1 MKNTSLF
8 AAGFS
13 YQFGM
18 PLAEDLTK
26 TLYALFDEDILNNFV
41 DVLART
47 SPYGEDRPVNKDA
60 INRAFQVVLEHK
72 KKGTKNYEQVIS
84 EVERLTY
91 TSGFSTTSD
100 QDSYHLVHS
109 ILYGFIH
116 SILVTYQEITFPLY
130 SLYKAPYENFK
141 DLLSQDNETWVFTL
155 NHDLFF
161 EFLAIDYDLPLTYGD
176 QSLISFRK
184 DNRDGFNTFINF
196 SFSQADEITIENN
209 KFYKNEYG
217 VNLVKLHGGLNEL
230 SYKNKKLFCNLSLDV
245 KSSEELFEN
254 FKNMMSMKYYFPNN
268 EVGRASK
275 EWLITNMDGDFDIA
289 SKSML
294 TGGNKYQPTLSNK
307 NGEQKLSLFSDVL
320 KDTDLLTI
328 VGYGFGD
335 KHINNRIIQALFQN
349 DNLKVKLVS
358 PDQKCPECLEPFDEN
373 SRIKRILS
381 DVANWLYYE
390 KHQTW
395 SKELHQSKYVETNR
409 KFRELIHEA
418 ILRKFSIKQSSDRVY
433 PKVTI

>member
-1 MKNTSLF
+1 
-8 AAGFS
+8 
-13 YQFGM
+13 
-18 PLAEDLTK
+18 
-26 TLYALFDEDILNNFV
+26 
-41 DVLART
+41 
-47 SPYGEDRPVNKDA
+47 
-60 INRAFQVVLEHK
+60 
-72 KKGTKNYEQVIS
+72 
-84 EVERLTY
+84 
-91 TSGFSTTSD
+91 
-100 QDSYHLVHS
+100 
-109 ILYGFIH
+109 
-116 SILVTYQEITFPLY
+116 
-130 SLYKAPYENFK
+130 
-141 DLLSQDNETWVFTL
+141 
-155 NHDLFF
+155 
-161 EFLAIDYDLPLTYGD
+161 
-176 QSLISFRK
+176 
-184 DNRDGFNTFINF
+184 
-196 SFSQADEITIENN
+196 
-209 KFYKNEYG
+209 
-217 VNLVKLHGGLNEL
+217 
-230 SYKNKKLFCNLSLDV
+230 
-245 KSSEELFEN
+245 
-254 FKNMMSMKYYFPNN
+254 
-268 EVGRASK
+268 
-275 EWLITNMDGDFDIA
+275 MDGDFDIA

-395 SKELHQSKYVETNR
+395 SKELPQSKYVETNR

-418 ILRKFSIKQSSDRVY
+418 ILRKFSIKQSTDRVY